1 MRLADIQR
9 LVGLTEKHV
18 AMTAFDEARELVYS
32 NDRPEHITEAIMN
45 ISDVVYEM
53 GDRLGIPVTPN
64 VRQLATLVWLTAEMF
79 PQTATALAN
88 EQLINLPRE
97 DNL

>member
-1 MRLADIQR
+1 MQLSDIQH
-9 LVGLTEKHV
+9 LAGLTEKQV

-32 NDRPEHITEAIMN
+32 KYRPEYITEAIMN

-79 PQTATALAN
+79 PQTATVLAN

>member
-1 MRLADIQR
+1 
-9 LVGLTEKHV
+9 
-18 AMTAFDEARELVYS
+18 
-32 NDRPEHITEAIMN
+32 MN

-53 GDRLGIPVTPN
+53 GDRLGIPITPN

-79 PQTATALAN
+79 PQTATVLAN